1 VTDAHV
7 ARVITSG
14 TFNLDGG
21 SWQVENNIWVIGD
34 DNECV
39 VIDAAHDA
47 APILEAI
54 GDRRL
59 LAVLLTHAH
68 DDHIGAVRELCDA
81 TGAQSWLHPDDR
93 VLWDRVYDFPPD
105 RSLANGQVFEVGGV
119 RLKTLHTPGHA
130 PGACC
135 FYTADLDAVF
145 TGDTLFQGGPGA
157 TGRSYSD
164 YPTIIE
170 SISTRLWALPGETVV
185 YTGHGNS
192 TTIAD
197 ERTRLAAV

>member
-1 VTDAHV
+1 MTDAHV
-7 ARVITSG
+7 TRVITSG

-47 APILEAI
+47 TPILEAI

-68 DDHIGAVRELCDA
+68 DDHIGAVRQLCGA

-105 RSLANGQVFEVGGV
+105 RSLADGEVFGVGGI
-119 RLKTLHTPGHA
+119 RLETLHTPGHA

-135 FYTADLDAVF
+135 FYAADLDAVF

-170 SISTRLWALPGETVV
+170 SISTRLWALPGETIV

-192 TTIAD
+192 TTISD
-197 ERTRLAAV
+197 ERTRLGAS